1 MAAGAA
7 GTPSD
12 VRGAPGRRPAIDV
25 ECVSRLH
32 ALAQDDACAHV
43 GNHPRDRSCRNGV
56 CVRAQLRR
64 EESSGGLQ
72 SVRSRS
78 RRPRARARS
87 LAPGRRHGAARRRA
101 RERPIALACT
111 RRCIRYTAE
120 GDLMRSNLYRTR
132 AFICALF
139 ASLVVA
145 AFAATPPARAADTG
159 DSRPAARQS
168 PDWLRAAVIY
178 EVFPRVFSPQG
189 NFQGVIAQL
198 DRLKELGVTVN
209 WLMPI
214 HPQGELK
221 AKGSLGSPYAVRDYD
236 AINPDYGTPD
246 DLKKL
251 VDAAHRRGMKVFIDI
266 VANHT
271 AWDSTLIKQHPD
283 WFRRDTAGQIVP
295 PNPDWVDVAQ
305 LDYTKPALREY
316 MSGMLVRWLR
326 DYQLDG
332 FRCDYAIGVP
342 RDFWESVRPQL
353 DRVRPGL
360 AFMAEADDP
369 GLLNRAFDIDYA
381 WDFYH
386 AMSAVLSGR
395 AAAASVR
402 EAWERAEA
410 KYPRGALR
418 LRFSDNHDQLRA
430 TGQFGLPAALAA
442 SALMYTLDGVPLLY
456 NGMEVGDTNESAAPA
471 LFEKAPI
478 SWDMAERR
486 PKVSSYYQALA
497 ALRRAHPAFTRGTV
511 RWVSNSEQHR
521 VLSFERIGNDELL
534 LVVVNLSSQPFAGT
548 VQATQGAY
556 RDLTPEIP
564 GVAST
569 TRAPALPALALSPWE
584 FRVFSRDAR

>member
-1 MAAGAA
+1 
-7 GTPSD
+7 
-12 VRGAPGRRPAIDV
+12 
-25 ECVSRLH
+25 
-32 ALAQDDACAHV
+32 
-43 GNHPRDRSCRNGV
+43 
-56 CVRAQLRR
+56 
-64 EESSGGLQ
+64 
-72 SVRSRS
+72 
-78 RRPRARARS
+78 
-87 LAPGRRHGAARRRA
+87 
-101 RERPIALACT
+101 
-111 RRCIRYTAE
+111 
-120 GDLMRSNLYRTR
+120 MRSNMYRTR

-145 AFAATPPARAADTG
+145 AFAATPPARAADAG

-168 PDWLRAAVIY
+168 PDWLRDAVIY

-189 NFQGVIAQL
+189 NFQGVIPQL
-198 DRLKELGVTVN
+198 DRLKELGVTVL

-283 WFRRDTAGQIVP
+283 WYRRDAAGQIVP
-295 PNPDWVDVAQ
+295 PNPDWIDVAQ
-305 LDYTKPALREY
+305 LDYANPALREY

-360 AFMAEADDP
+360 AFMAEADEP
-369 GLLNRAFDIDYA
+369 AFLNRAFDIDYA

-386 AMSAVLSGR
+386 TMSAVLSGR
-395 AAAASVR
+395 APASSVR
-402 EAWERAEA
+402 EVWERAEA

-442 SALMYTLDGVPLLY
+442 SAVMFTLDGVPLLY
-456 NGMEVGDTNESAAPA
+456 NGMEVGDTTESTAPA
-471 LFEKAPI
+471 LFEKHRIA
-478 SWDMAERR
+478 WEMAERR
-486 PKVSSYYQALA
+486 PQVTPYYQALTS
-497 ALRRAHPAFTRGTV
+497 LRRAHPAFTRGAV
-511 RWVSNSEQHR
+511 RWLRNDDEER
-521 VLSFERIGNDELL
+521 VLSYERADGKET
-534 LVVVNLSSQPFAGT
+534 LVIVANLSSQNYAGVVEIASGEYREITPAARPT
-548 VQATQGAY
+548 VPSAATRETG
-556 RDLTPEIP
+556 RR
-564 GVAST
+564 VAT
-569 TRAPALPALALSPWE
+569 LPAVFLAPWE
-584 FRVFSRDAR
+584 FRVFRRVSPSD

>member
-1 MAAGAA
+1 M
-7 GTPSD
+7 
-12 VRGAPGRRPAIDV
+12 
-25 ECVSRLH
+25 
-32 ALAQDDACAHV
+32 
-43 GNHPRDRSCRNGV
+43 
-56 CVRAQLRR
+56 
-64 EESSGGLQ
+64 
-72 SVRSRS
+72 
-78 RRPRARARS
+78 
-87 LAPGRRHGAARRRA
+87 
-101 RERPIALACT
+101 
-111 RRCIRYTAE
+111 
-120 GDLMRSNLYRTR
+120 MRSNMYRTR

-139 ASLVVA
+139 ASVVVA
-145 AFAATPPARAADTG
+145 ALATTPPARAADAG

-168 PDWLRAAVIY
+168 PDWLRDAVIY

-198 DRLKELGVTVN
+198 DRLKELGVTVL

-236 AINPDYGTPD
+236 AINPDYGTAD

-251 VDAAHRRGMKVFIDI
+251 VDAAHRRDMKVFIDI

-271 AWDSTLIKQHPD
+271 AWDSTLIRQHPD
-283 WFRRDTAGQIVP
+283 WYRRNAAGQIVP
-295 PNPDWVDVAQ
+295 PNPDWIDVAQ
-305 LDYTKPALREY
+305 LDYASPALREY

-386 AMSAVLSGR
+386 TMSDVLSGR
-395 AAAASVR
+395 APASSVR
-402 EAWERAEA
+402 EVWERAEA

-442 SALMYTLDGVPLLY
+442 SAVMFTLDGVPLLY
-456 NGMEVGDTNESAAPA
+456 NGMEVGDTTESTAPA
-471 LFEKAPI
+471 LFEKHRIA
-478 SWDMAERR
+478 WKMAERR
-486 PKVSSYYQALA
+486 PQVTPYYQALT
-497 ALRRAHPAFTRGTV
+497 ALRRAHPAFTRGAV
-511 RWVSNSEQHR
+511 RWLRNDDEAR
-521 VLSFERIGNDELL
+521 VLSYERADGKDT
-534 LVVVNLSSQPFAGT
+534 LVVVANLSSQNYAG
-548 VQATQGAY
+548 VVEIASGEY
-556 RDLTPEIP
+556 REITPAARP
-564 GVAST
+564 T
-569 TRAPALPALALSPWE
+569 APAVATRETGRRAATLPAVFLAPWE
-584 FRVFSRDAR
+584 FRVFRRVSPSD